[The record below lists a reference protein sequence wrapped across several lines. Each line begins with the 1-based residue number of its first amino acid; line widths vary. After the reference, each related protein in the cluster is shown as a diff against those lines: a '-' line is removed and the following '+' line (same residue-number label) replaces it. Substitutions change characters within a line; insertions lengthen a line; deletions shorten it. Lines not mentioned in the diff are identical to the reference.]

1 MNLKHYYYYFQSA
14 LSPKLCDE
22 IINYGKQHKVEMA
35 VTGGVESDDGSSRKA
50 DGSLKK
56 SVIKNIQKKRKSDI
70 VWMNDRWIYKEI
82 HPLIHEA
89 NAKAGWNFEW
99 DWSESCQFTKYGVG
113 QYYGWHC
120 DSWEKPYDRSK
131 AKDDNGVPYAETGNY
146 PIDHGKIRKLSVT
159 ISLNDPSE
167 YDGGNLQFDFRNQI
181 DWERNKKKAIK
192 SCTEIRPRGSVIV
205 FPSFVW
211 HRVEPVTRG
220 TRYSLVIWNLGYPF
234 R

>member
-1 MNLKHYYYYFQSA
+1 MNLNHYYYYFQSA

-35 VTGGVESDDGSSRKA
+35 ITGGVERDDGSSRKA

-131 AKDDNGVPYAETGNY
+131 QKDDNGVPYAETGNY
-146 PIDHGKIRKLSVT
+146 PMDHGKIRKLSVT

-167 YDGGNLQFDFRNQI
+167 YDGGNLQFDFRNQV

-234 R
+234 K

>member
-1 MNLKHYYYYFQSA
+1 MNNYYYYFQSA
-14 LSPKLCDE
+14 LSPKLCDY
-22 IINYGKQHKVEMA
+22 IINYGKAHKPQMA
-35 VTGGVESDDGSSRKA
+35 ITGGAEKDNQSSRKA

-56 SVIKNIQKKRKSDI
+56 SVINNIQKKRKSDI

-89 NAKAGWNFEW
+89 NRKADWNFNW

-120 DSWEKPYDRSK
+120 DSWE
-131 AKDDNGVPYAETGNY
+131 VPYKEDGPTK
-146 PIDHGKIRKLSVT
+146 GKIRKLSVT

-167 YDGGNLQFDFRNQI
+167 YDGGNLEFDFRNQV

-192 SCTEIRPRGSVIV
+192 TCTEIRPRGSVIV
-205 FPSFVW
+205 FPSFCW
-211 HRVEPVTRG
+211 HRVTPVTRG

-234 R
+234 K

>member
-14 LSPKLCDE
+14 ITPKLCDD
-22 IINYGKQHKVEMA
+22 IINYGKQHKADMA
-35 VTGGVESDDGSSRKA
+35 VTGGVDRGDGNHKA
-50 DGSLKK
+50 DGTLKK

-82 HPLIHEA
+82 HPYINEA
-89 NAKAGWNFEW
+89 NRKAGWNFDW

-120 DSWEKPYDRSK
+120 DSWEEAYKRDK
-131 AKDDNGVPYAETGNY
+131 LEDGTY
-146 PIDHGKIRKLSVT
+146 PRDHGKIRKLSVT
-159 ISLNDPSE
+159 ISLNDPDE
-167 YDGGNLQFDFRNQI
+167 YDGGNLQFDFRNQV
-181 DWERNKKKAIK
+181 DWERNRKAKIK
-192 SCTEIRPRGSVIV
+192 SCTEIRPRGSIIV